1 VDILGYIY
9 LYIII
14 VHDDMH
20 VTHRC
25 GRGHDVLTEG
35 LRRPPFALME
45 AIHLACS
52 FMPVTGYLKGGNP
65 TSS

>member
-1 VDILGYIY
+1 MDILGYIY

-35 LRRPPFALME
+35 LRRLPFALMRQSIWRV
-45 AIHLACS
+45 ALCQ
-52 FMPVTGYLKGGNP
+52 
-65 TSS
+65 